1 MVRRRILGFAIGKM
15 LRQDGWAEKYNP
27 KNQFHVNQYDYSSC
41 KEYLAALKEKWQEYE
56 DPECEF
62 EDYVDVSKYSNY
74 DDYAYDVDVYRTRL
88 EWRDEWDCDC
98 EFEVNPCDF
107 EYEEYYVKA
116 LKRAWKKE
124 LDPYDEFEYIDLELI
139 DDVNEY
145 KDRIDE
151 CKEWKDEHDSNDE
164 YNVDPS
170 QFDDVEEYLDALRKL
185 WKRKYD
191 YFNEFSSID
200 PNEYSNEDDYSNAI
214 ENKKNWMNKYDKNNA
229 YKLDPSDYDCEE
241 DYLDALRSCW
251 QDKYDPSFKTNID
264 VDDYD
269 TEEDYRN
276 ALILDWQETYD
287 SKHQFNGFNFDKFTT
302 IDDYL
307 VEYNDRLNWIK
318 ECDAEGMYS
327 KIDASNYDNLIQCK
341 HQINLRKAWK
351 NKYDPNNEHTNIDP
365 CNYSSVEEY
374 HEAIMDFDIRSTK
387 L

>member
-1 MVRRRILGFAIGKM
+1 MVSRRRILWFAIGKM

-27 KNQFHVNQYDYSSC
+27 KNQFHVNQYDYSCC

-88 EWRDEWDCDC
+88 EWRDEMDRDY

-124 LDPYDEFEYIDLELI
+124 LDPYDEFEYIDLEWI

-151 CKEWKDEHDSNDE
+151 CREWKDEHDSNDE

-214 ENKKNWMNKYDKNNA
+214 ENKKNWMNKYDKDNV

-241 DYLDALRSCW
+241 EYLDALRSCW

-287 SKHQFNGFNFDKFTT
+287 SKHQFNGFNFNKFTT
-302 IDDYL
+302 IDDYQ
-307 VEYNDRLNWIK
+307 VELNNRLNWVK
-318 ECDAEGMYS
+318 ECDPEGKYS
-327 KIDASNYDNLIQCK
+327 KIDASNYDNLIQYK

-351 NKYDPNNEHTNIDP
+351 NKYDPNNEHTNINP
-365 CNYSSVEEY
+365 CDYNDVEEY
-374 HEAIMDFDIRSTK
+374 HKAIMDD
-387 L
+387 

>member
-1 MVRRRILGFAIGKM
+1 MISRKRIIRFAIGTM
-15 LRQDGWAEKYNP
+15 MRQDGWAEKYNP
-27 KNQFHVNQYDYSSC
+27 KNQFDVNQYDYSTC
-41 KEYLAALKEKWQEYE
+41 QEYLAALKEKWQEYE

-62 EDYVDVSKYSNY
+62 EDYVNVSYYSNY

-107 EYEEYYVKA
+107 EYEEYYIKA

-139 DDVNEY
+139 DNVNEY

-200 PNEYSNEDDYSNAI
+200 PNDYSNEDDYSNAI
-214 ENKKNWMNKYDKNNA
+214 ENKKNWMNKYDKDNA

-241 DYLDALRSCW
+241 EYLDALRSCW

-269 TEEDYRN
+269 HEEDYRN
-276 ALILDWQETYD
+276 ALILDWQETFD
-287 SKHQFNGFNFDKFTT
+287 PKHQFNGFNFNKFTT

-307 VEYNDRLNWIK
+307 VELDDRMNWTTQ
-318 ECDAEGMYS
+318 CDPEGMYS
-327 KIDASNYDNLIQCK
+327 KIDASNYDNLIQYK

-351 NKYDPNNEHTNIDP
+351 NKYDPNNEHTDINP
-365 CNYSSVEEY
+365 CDYSSVEEY
-374 HEAIMDFDIRSTK
+374 NEVLKHT
-387 L
+387 

>member
-1 MVRRRILGFAIGKM
+1 MISRKRILRFAIGKM
-15 LRQDGWAEKYNP
+15 LCQDGQAEKYNP
-27 KNQFHVNQYDYSSC
+27 KNQFYVNQYDYSTC

-88 EWRDEWDCDC
+88 EWRDEMDRDC

-139 DDVNEY
+139 DDVYDYRE
-145 KDRIDE
+145 RIDE
-151 CKEWKDEHDSNDE
+151 CREWKDEHDSNDE

-214 ENKKNWMNKYDKNNA
+214 ENKKNWMNKYDKDNV
-229 YKLDPSDYDCEE
+229 YKLDPSDYDYEE
-241 DYLDALRSCW
+241 D
-251 QDKYDPSFKTNID
+251 
-264 VDDYD
+264 
-269 TEEDYRN
+269 
-276 ALILDWQETYD
+276 
-287 SKHQFNGFNFDKFTT
+287 
-302 IDDYL
+302 
-307 VEYNDRLNWIK
+307 
-318 ECDAEGMYS
+318 
-327 KIDASNYDNLIQCK
+327 
-341 HQINLRKAWK
+341 
-351 NKYDPNNEHTNIDP
+351 
-365 CNYSSVEEY
+365 
-374 HEAIMDFDIRSTK
+374 
-387 L
+387 